1 MQNPTHPRRLVPALA
16 LGIGHALTPIA
27 AFASSASPV
36 ATKTITTT
44 VPTPTT
50 VKTTTPTT
58 VKTTT
63 PTTVKTTTIKTTTPT
78 TTKKV
83 KNYRVVS
90 GTFKT
95 KAEATAQL
103 AKITKAGIK
112 GLTMDTRTKTGGT
125 TRYVVEEIKMKK
137 QDAKTLVA
145 ALKKAGFKAEMNA
158 S

>member
-1 MQNPTHPRRLVPALA
+1 MQNPTHLRRLVPALA
-16 LGIGHALTPIA
+16 LGIGLALTPIA

-44 VPTPTT
+44 TVP
-50 VKTTTPTT
+50 
-58 VKTTT
+58 T
-63 PTTVKTTTIKTTTPT
+63 PTTVKTTTIKTTTPAT
-78 TTKKV
+78 VKKV

-95 KAEATAQL
+95 KAEAATQL

-112 GLTMDTRTKTGGT
+112 GMTMDKGTKTGGT

>member
-1 MQNPTHPRRLVPALA
+1 MQNPTHPRRIVPALA
-16 LGIGHALTPIA
+16 LGIGLALTPIA

-44 VPTPTT
+44 TVPTP
-50 VKTTTPTT
+50 
-58 VKTTT
+58 
-63 PTTVKTTTIKTTTPT
+63 TTIKTTTPT

-95 KAEATAQL
+95 KAEAATQL

-112 GLTMDTRTKTGGT
+112 GMTMDTRTKTGGT

>member
-1 MQNPTHPRRLVPALA
+1 MQNPTHIRRLVPALA
-16 LGIGHALTPIA
+16 LGIGLALTPIA
-27 AFASSASPV
+27 AFASSASPD
-36 ATKTITTT
+36 ATKTITTTT

-50 VKTTTPTT
+50 PKTTTP
-58 VKTTT
+58 KTTT
-63 PTTVKTTTIKTTTPT
+63 PK

-95 KAEATAQL
+95 KAEAAAHL
-103 AKITKAGIK
+103 AAIAKAGIK
-112 GLTMDTRTKTGGT
+112 GMTVDKETKA
-125 TRYVVEEIKMKK
+125 RYVVEETKMKK
-137 QDAKTLVA
+137 QDARTLVA

>member
-1 MQNPTHPRRLVPALA
+1 MQNPTHPRRIVPALA
-16 LGIGHALTPIA
+16 LGIGLALTPIA

-44 VPTPTT
+44 TVP
-50 VKTTTPTT
+50 TPTT

-95 KAEATAQL
+95 KAEAATQL

-112 GLTMDTRTKTGGT
+112 GMTMDTRTKTGGT

>member
-16 LGIGHALTPIA
+16 LGIGLALTPIA

-44 VPTPTT
+44 TVP
-50 VKTTTPTT
+50 
-58 VKTTT
+58 T

>member
-16 LGIGHALTPIA
+16 LGIGLALTPIA

-44 VPTPTT
+44 VP
-50 VKTTTPTT
+50 TPTT